1 MAVNK
6 AHRKRRVIARS
17 APGKRMSPNP
27 KAKWTVMVYMAAVR
41 DDQQTERA
49 AIRDLREME
58 RVGSTASVRIVVQ
71 LDRDWPGTPERYVV
85 YKGVSERA
93 PDDSEPNRIDATR
106 QTRPTISE
114 RSSGHP
120 RALGE
125 FLKWSRMHHEA
136 ERYLLV
142 LWGHSFGLGFGR
154 DHGDPL
160 TLLELR
166 TALEEFKRQGKLDL
180 LGANACAMSYAE
192 AAFELK
198 DVASCLVAP
207 EITMPFSGWPY
218 AAILQRM
225 GQRLQKGKRSLTAEE
240 LGRLIVDEFMSSF
253 RRRGVALTLLNLPKA
268 DLLSNRIESLAR
280 ALRPRMSDPAL
291 SALVA
296 DAFLDSARGDVR
308 PLVDL
313 SDLCTQ
319 LEKTGEPAIVDS
331 AGRLRQDLEHGPRK
345 LILRHEFDPDFEGL
359 HGLGIFAP
367 AVTSASDLQRL
378 ELDKETYEAL
388 ALMDQS
394 GQEWSKLVYTDLAEV
409 LEPMNDEITELVR
422 ESGASSRDD
431 REGVGQLLL
440 SAKRSFDRLDVA
452 IRNARD
458 VVLPSRPG
466 GHDSNSGTGGRR
478 RPADVFLRLFIE
490 DPPANETRPSDKS
503 RPVSPAQPADLSE
516 NATTTLREIELALA
530 STERTLRRVIT
541 NGNVGLGD
549 IKPGFG
555 DIKPGFGDI
564 KPGFGD
570 IKPGFGDIKPG
581 FGDIKP
587 GFGDIKPGF
596 GDIKPGFGSAMT
608 SEGAVLTEDMQGV
621 VALVSAIAASLSGL
635 EVSLSRLER
644 IVAGPRSGT
653 PMGVDETR
661 QRTLEAVDGA
671 FRDLEDRLIVARET
685 CFWAL
690 RHPMYGLGPGDVLSS
705 SADRR
710 HIAAVGGL
718 NTRVLQLL

>member
-6 AHRKRRVIARS
+6 ARRNRRLTARRATRQRTS
-17 APGKRMSPNP
+17 SNP
-27 KAKWTVMVYMAAVR
+27 KAEWTVMVYMAAVR

-58 RVGSTASVRIVVQ
+58 RVGSTANVRVVVQ

-93 PDDSEPNRIDATR
+93 PDDSEPNRIDAAR

-120 RALGE
+120 RALGA
-125 FLKWSRMHHEA
+125 FLEWSRKNHEA
-136 ERYLLV
+136 DRYLLV

-160 TLLELR
+160 TLPELR
-166 TALEEFKRQGKLDL
+166 TELEKFKRQGKLDL

-198 DVASCLVAP
+198 DVAGCLVAP

-225 GQRLQKGKRSLTAEE
+225 DQQLLERKRSLTAEE
-240 LGRLIVDEFMSSF
+240 LGSLIVDEFMSSF

-268 DLLSNRIESLAR
+268 DLLSNRIDSLAR
-280 ALRPRMSDPAL
+280 ALRSSMSDPAL
-291 SALVA
+291 SGRVA

-313 SDLCTQ
+313 SDLCAQ

-331 AGRLRQDLEHGPRK
+331 AGRLRRDLKQGPGK

-378 ELDKETYEAL
+378 ELDTKAYKEL
-388 ALMDQS
+388 ALMNQP
-394 GQEWSKLVYTDLAEV
+394 GQEWSELVYTDLAEV
-409 LEPMNDEITELVR
+409 LEPMNAEIEELVR
-422 ESGASSRDD
+422 ESGSSSRDD

-458 VVLPSRPG
+458 VVLPSRPS

-478 RPADVFLRLFIE
+478 RPEHRFLRLFIE
-490 DPPANETRPSDKS
+490 DPSASESQPSDKS
-503 RPVSPAQPADLSE
+503 RSVSPAQPADLSV

-541 NGNVGLGD
+541 NGNVGLGDIKPGFGD

-653 PMGVDETR
+653 PMSAKEVR
-661 QRTLEAVDGA
+661 QRTLEAVEGA

-690 RHPMYGLGPGDVLSS
+690 RHPMYGLGPGDVPL
-705 SADRR
+705 
-710 HIAAVGGL
+710 
-718 NTRVLQLL
+718 